1 MRHSSRHRKYGHLLG
16 FSAGL
21 VTVLSAAPT
30 TALAQAAEQEQP
42 AGSEAQPQS
51 EEVESITVIG
61 TRASLKSGIERKR
74 ASGTVVDSIV
84 AEDIAQFPDKNV
96 GEALSRITGVQLSRD
111 FGEGTQ
117 VSIRGVDPALNRVEI
132 NGMSVLSANGGSARS
147 NDFRELASELVK
159 TIDVIKGST
168 ADLTEGGIGGTVS
181 ISLRRPLELDAPLVS
196 FTAAAEQLS
205 LDGDWD
211 PRVNFTGATQLF
223 DGRFGIMAN
232 FTYDHVLT
240 RQDYLRNTEWVRL
253 GDWDNAAD
261 KTIESLN
268 PAYAAVATEN
278 ACLTAFTVAA
288 DQNNC
293 RQQWFD
299 YSPRIP
305 RYGIWLRD
313 DKRTS
318 GQLTLQFKI
327 NDEQMVWV
335 EGTRA
340 KREQFLNDHNYGTD
354 FTAPNRVATVAT
366 DIYNGLAAPGNSIVT
381 VVDHH
386 VTGWT
391 VANSAPGRD
400 AAFGTSARGFDL
412 ENTTD
417 YLSAGYEYAGDLIQA
432 KLGVS
437 NVDSFRNDETNAA
450 NFTARIPGFSVALD
464 GEGVPRFTFPTGMSM
479 EENTPYYTTQL
490 QYRPS
495 ENELEERNASADFDF
510 TPDLPFIKSFEAG
523 VQKRETTSE
532 LFNGG
537 GYHDYANNVDI
548 QNLNINL
555 TGNLNVNPAAPNTV
569 TPGTTFN
576 LYNVTYGW
584 NPATFNDALSR
595 SGRSPGTFYDGY
607 AVSGG
612 NIPPDWRVPVF
623 DQLAPLYNTEHFTHD
638 ELRHVTV
645 NGTVYARLPA
655 HELTEDILAEYFKIN
670 FDSELG
676 GMTIRGNV
684 GIREVKTETTSQG
697 AIVRNERRPGAT
709 PGTFTDVNVGTVRSS
724 FARDYSDTLPSV
736 NLQFGFGEDS
746 SSDNFSIRMGY
757 AELMSRPAI
766 ADLAPT
772 GTCTIDVRPGFSN
785 DADADDC
792 NIGNPGLKPY
802 RAKSYDLEFAYYPT
816 EEIEMRIGGF
826 YKDINNF
833 ILGRVTFGNVNLF
846 GDGVLYDVTTPV
858 NGQGAK
864 TQGIETSIQAPFT
877 FLPGWASG
885 FGGLANYTW
894 TDAKNVGLFSQLD
907 GAPLPF
913 PGLSEN
919 SYNIVLYYDK
929 GPINARVA
937 WNWRD
942 DWMVTAADRSGNP
955 VFRANEGYLDAR
967 LQWRVKGDDTLSLF
981 IDAKN
986 LTDQAQL
993 AYAGEKSRLSEL
1005 GWPGRRY
1012 YIGVA
1017 WKPIS

>member
-1 MRHSSRHRKYGHLLG
+1 MRKSSRNRKYGRLAG
-16 FSAGL
+16 FSTGL
-21 VTVLSAAPT
+21 AITIGIGMAPG
-30 TALAQAAEQEQP
+30 TALAQAAEQP
-42 AGSEAQPQS
+42 AEKEASPPS

-74 ASGTVVDSIV
+74 NAGTVVDSIV

-111 FGEGTQ
+111 FGEGNQ
-117 VSIRGVDPALNRVEI
+117 VSIRGVDPNLNRVEI

-147 NDFRELASELVK
+147 NDFRELASELIKSV
-159 TIDVIKGST
+159 DVIKGST

-181 ISLRRPLELDAPLVS
+181 ISLRKPLELDAPLVS
-196 FTAAAEQLS
+196 FTASAEQLS
-205 LDGDWD
+205 LDGGWD
-211 PRVNFTGATQLF
+211 PRMNLTAATQLF

-253 GDWDNAAD
+253 GDWDNAPD
-261 KTIESLN
+261 KTIESLT
-268 PAYAAVATEN
+268 ASYAAVTTEA

-288 DQNNC
+288 DQNSC
-293 RQQWFD
+293 RQQWWD

-318 GQLTLQFKI
+318 GQLTLQYQI
-327 NDEQMVWV
+327 SDGQMVWV

-354 FTAPNRVATVAT
+354 FTGVNRVSNVAT
-366 DIYNGLAAPGNSIVT
+366 DVYDGLAPNSIVT
-381 VVDHH
+381 VEDHH

-391 VANSAPGRD
+391 VANTAPGRD

-437 NVDSFRNDETNAA
+437 DVDSFRNDDTNSA
-450 NFTARIPGFSVALD
+450 NFTARIPGFSVTLD
-464 GEGVPRFTFPTGMSM
+464 DKGIPRFNFPTGLSM
-479 EENTPYYTTQL
+479 EDNAPYYTTQL

-495 ENELEERNASADFDF
+495 ENELTERQASADFDF
-510 TPDLPFIKSFEAG
+510 TPDLPFISSFEAG
-523 VQKRETTSE
+523 VQKRETVSE

-555 TGNLNVNPAAPNTV
+555 TGNLNVNPTAPNTT

-584 NPATFNDALSR
+584 NPATFNDALNR
-595 SGRSPGTFYDGY
+595 STRSPGTFYDGY
-607 AVSGG
+607 DVSGG
-612 NIPPDWRVPVF
+612 NIPTDWRVPVF
-623 DQLAPLYNTEHFTHD
+623 DLLAPMYNTEHFTHD

-645 NGTVYARLPA
+645 NGQVYDRLPA
-655 HELTEDILAEYFKIN
+655 HELTEDIFAEYFKIN
-670 FDSELG
+670 FDTELG
-676 GMTIRGNV
+676 GVRFRGNV
-684 GIREVKTETTSQG
+684 GVREIKTGTTAAG
-697 AIVRNERRPGAT
+697 AIIRNERRVGAT
-709 PGTFTDVNVGTVRSS
+709 PGTFTDVNTGTVHSS
-724 FARDYSDTLPSV
+724 FERNYSDTLPSA
-736 NLQFGFGEDS
+736 NLQIEIKE
-746 SSDNFSIRMGY
+746 NFSIRMGY
-757 AELMSRPAI
+757 AELMARPAI

-772 GTCTIDVRPGFSN
+772 GTCTIDVRPGFST

-802 RAKSYDLEFAYYPT
+802 RAKSYDLEFAFYPT
-816 EEIEMRIGGF
+816 DEIETRIGVF
-826 YKDINNF
+826 YKDINTY
-833 ILGRVTFGNVNLF
+833 ILGRVTFANVNLF
-846 GDGVLYDVTTPV
+846 GDGVLYDVTTPI

-864 TQGIETSIQAPFT
+864 TKGIESSIQAPFT
-877 FLPGWASG
+877 FLPGWLSG

-894 TDAKNVGLFSQLD
+894 TDAEDVNLYSQLD
-907 GAPLPF
+907 GSPLPF
-913 PGLSEN
+913 VGLSEN
-919 SYNIVLYYDK
+919 SYNVVLYYDK
-929 GPINARVA
+929 GSINARVA

-942 DWMVTAADRSGNP
+942 DWLASAADRSGNP
-955 VFRANEGYLDAR
+955 VFRGDEGYLDAR
-967 LQWRVKGDDTLSLF
+967 LQWRIKGDDELSVF
-981 IDAKN
+981 IEGKN
-986 LTDQAQL
+986 LTDQASL
-993 AYAGEKSRLSEL
+993 VYAGEKTRLSEI

-1012 YIGVA
+1012 YIGIA